1 MISYKIL
8 FIKKFSVLLTKTALY
23 FAFYNYMY
31 YSKIYIFYGRY
42 LKHLNMIILP
52 LTITRRSVC
61 VKHISRRTLA
71 GLCSIHFCTLFILTC
86 LLLCRV
92 ALSLRFKSK
101 LWRQNCFKFFF
112 LSTILQ
118 NLYLRF
124 DS

>member
-1 MISYKIL
+1 
-8 FIKKFSVLLTKTALY
+8 
-23 FAFYNYMY
+23 MY

-42 LKHLNMIILP
+42 LKTLNMIILP

-61 VKHISRRTLA
+61 VKHISRRTLT

-118 NLYLRF
+118 SKTYIFVSTLRCCKF
-124 DS
+124 SVIKNVRAHKTDSFLPTQVF